1 MNTRVGLIGL
11 GLMGSAFAERML
23 EAKVQITGWDIEAD
37 KRNSLL
43 KLGGKPAR
51 SANEVF
57 ESSEV
62 VVLSLPN
69 DRIVNEVLSSAR
81 DRFHDRA
88 FIIDTTTGDPEGAIR
103 HATWLGELG
112 VHYIEATVSGSSQQL
127 RMGQAMGMVSGKTDA
142 IDPLRPLL
150 ERLLGQFIVT
160 GSVGSASKAKLLSNL
175 VLGLNRA
182 ALAEGLHFAK
192 ILGIDSDAALKLLR
206 STMAY
211 SRIMDTKGDKM
222 VREDFSVQA
231 KLSQHYKDVQL
242 MLDAASKNESYLPLS
257 EAHFKMLKHAM
268 DLGYGDSDNSAL
280 IKAWDRKTDE
290 DKSQ

>member
-23 EAKVQITGWDIEAD
+23 EAKVQITGWDIEVD
-37 KRNSLL
+37 KRESLL
-43 KLGGKPAR
+43 RLGGCPAR
-51 SANEVF
+51 NADEVI

-69 DRIVNEVLSSAR
+69 DRIVNEVLSSVR
-81 DRFHDRA
+81 GRIHDGA
-88 FIIDTTTGDPEGAIR
+88 FVIDTTTGDPEGAIR
-103 HATWLGELG
+103 HAAWLEDLG

-127 RMGQAMGMVSGKTDA
+127 RVGQAMGMVSGKPDV
-142 IDPLRPLL
+142 IEQLRPLL

-160 GSVGSASKAKLLSNL
+160 GSVGSASRAKLLTNL

-192 ILGIDSDAALKLLR
+192 LLGIDSDVALKLLR

-242 MLDAASKNESYLPLS
+242 MLDAASKNNSHLPLS
-257 EAHFKMLKHAM
+257 ETHFEMLRRAM
-268 DLGYGDSDNSAL
+268 ELGYGDSDNSAL
-280 IKAWDRKTDE
+280 IKAWGRTTEEDR
-290 DKSQ
+290 S